1 MGQLKDREINYL
13 GALLHD
19 IGKLIWRSK
28 PVTEGKDH
36 ESLGED
42 FIRQYLGKIACLRE
56 DIEEIIKAANRK
68 RGKIWSAD
76 IIAAGEREDTQA
88 KEPRRYLQ
96 AVTNRISLEKFYHK
110 EKSNNF
116 FYYTPQVLSISN
128 IFPEDSQTNLEKFV
142 TEESKFIN
150 EHKELY
156 NAFISEIKLL
166 EGLKDFNLFL
176 TTFYKLLEKYTSRV
190 LSAGYLSHPD
200 ISLFDHSRITAA
212 LSLCFE
218 DADSE
223 KEILLLKGDI
233 AGIQEYIYGEVYK
246 MENVAKRLR
255 ARSFFVQVL
264 LETICKYYLN
274 ELNIYDANV
283 LYIGGG
289 HFILIIPN
297 NENNRKKVFEF
308 EREIII
314 KLFDSYYGKISYVQ
328 AYLELTGEQF
338 IKEFEESY
346 NTLETLINQKKR
358 QKNLLAIDKILD
370 KTIEA
375 KEVRKFNEE
384 IEKVEEKIGRLLVK
398 SNWIIQVIYGS
409 TQAYHCKDSTIAFP
423 EFHTYYF
430 LVNNINEIEKVI
442 SDNNRAQFISV
453 IKINDTD
460 FVLSNQ
466 RSIFNSVAY
475 EFKFIG
481 NYVPS
486 DSEGI
491 LSFEEI
497 ARINSENYPLL
508 GVLRLDVDS
517 LGAIFRFGLKEVDE
531 QEKKYTPSRI
541 AYLSRELNNFFN
553 LYINKL
559 AKKYQIY
566 IAYSGGD
573 DVFVVGSWINIL
585 NFARELRDDF
595 YTFSSFNK
603 YLSISG
609 GIVLTKPNFPI
620 SQSAFLA
627 GEQESKAKDTED
639 PFEKDRIGIFDI
651 SFTWAEL
658 KEYINKAEKIINAID
673 ISEKENNQKVIP
685 RSLIHS
691 LLSLTKRSFD
701 NKGKVKVQEFNRSR
715 NKILYQFAR
724 RKVTNDVIEKQNIDA
739 KGQKIINDVLYD
751 LALSFLKERNKED
764 FYRKFQLPATIV
776 LYKTRR

>member
-28 PVTEGKDH
+28 PTKGSKDH
-36 ESLGED
+36 EALGEN
-42 FIRQYLGKIACLRE
+42 FIREYLSKIPCLRE

-76 IIAAGEREDTQA
+76 VIAAGEREDAQA

-96 AVTNRISLEKFYHK
+96 AISNRISLENFFSK
-110 EKSNNF
+110 EKSANY
-116 FYYTPQVLSISN
+116 FYYKPKVIDISN
-128 IFPEDSQTNLEKFV
+128 IFPEDSGTNLNNFDID
-142 TEESKFIN
+142 ESEFIN
-150 EHKELY
+150 EHQELY
-156 NAFISEIKLL
+156 NSFISEIKLL
-166 EGLKDFNLFL
+166 EGIKDFNLFL

-233 AGIQEYIYGEVYK
+233 TGIQDYIYGEVYK
-246 MENVAKRLR
+246 MENIAKRLR

-264 LETICKYYLN
+264 LETICKYYLD
-274 ELNIYDANV
+274 ELKIYDANV

-289 HFILIIPN
+289 HFILVIPN
-297 NENNRKKVFEF
+297 NETNRKKVFEL
-308 EREIII
+308 EKEIIE
-314 KLFDSYYGKISYVQ
+314 KLFNSYYGKISYVQ

-358 QKNLLAIDKILD
+358 QKNLFVLDKILD

-375 KEVRKFNEE
+375 KELREFNKYIENNEE
-384 IEKVEEKIGRLLVK
+384 IIGRLLVK
-398 SNWIIQVIYGS
+398 SNWIVQVIYSS
-409 TQAYHCKDSTIAFP
+409 TQTYDSKGSTIAFP
-423 EFHTYYF
+423 RFHTYYF
-430 LVNNINEIEKVI
+430 LVDSVDEIEKVI
-442 SDNNRAQFISV
+442 SANSRARFISV
-453 IKINDTD
+453 IKINDTGFILTD
-460 FVLSNQ
+460 Q
-466 RSIFNSVAY
+466 RSIFNSVAWQ
-475 EFKFIG
+475 FKFIG
-481 NYVPS
+481 NFVPS
-486 DSEGI
+486 NSEGI
-491 LSFEEI
+491 LSFEQI
-497 ARINSENYPLL
+497 AKINSENYPLL

-517 LGAIFRFGLKEVDE
+517 LGTIFRFGLKEVDE

-541 AYLSRELNNFFN
+541 AYLSRELNNFFS

-559 AKKYQIY
+559 AEKYQIY

-585 NFARELRDDF
+585 NFAKELRKDF
-595 YTFSSFNK
+595 YKFSSFNN

-627 GEQESKAKDTED
+627 GEQESRAKDTEK

-658 KEYINKAEKIINAID
+658 EEYINKAEKIISAID
-673 ISEKENNQKVIP
+673 INEQENNQKVIP

-701 NKGKVKVQEFNRSR
+701 NSGRVKVQEFNRSR

-724 RKVTNDVIEKQNIDA
+724 RKVTSEVIEKQNQDA
-739 KGQKIINDVLYD
+739 KGQKLINDVLYD
-751 LALSFLKERNKED
+751 LALSFLKEKNKED